1 MGDRRTP
8 KATGAEE
15 ATSGLDPLTGLGR
28 SSAAL
33 VIGRSAGERESVA
46 RALHRAH
53 RGADGPFLRVQA
65 AQEEKLLQ
73 QAFESWLGGS
83 VQGDSPRLLNR
94 LENGTLFVD
103 ELEALGPGTQKLLAE
118 FLACLDDAEANDGAE
133 FGPMMSPPWKGQL
146 VTGSERSL
154 RGAVK
159 EGRFDE
165 NLALRLERVRIVL
178 DPEQAGPGS

>member
-1 MGDRRTP
+1 MGDRRAP
-8 KATGAEE
+8 RAAGAGE
-15 ATSGLDPLTGLGR
+15 ATSGLDPVTGLGR
-28 SSAAL
+28 SSVAL
-33 VIGRSAGERESVA
+33 VVGRSAGERESVA

-73 QAFESWLGGS
+73 QALESWLGGS

-94 LENGTLFVD
+94 LESGTLFVD

-118 FLACLDDAEANDGAE
+118 FLACLDDAEAVDGTDL
-133 FGPMMSPPWKGQL
+133 GPMSQPWKGQL
-146 VTGSERSL
+146 VTGSEQSL

-178 DPEQAGPGS
+178 DPEQAGLDH